1 VANQYLTKGSKI
13 FVEGRLKPDPN
24 TGGPRLW
31 QRQDGTVAASYEIVV
46 DSFVFLG
53 SSEGRQGDHAPMPQE
68 DGYGDAGMGHGG
80 KIEEDD
86 IPF

>member
-31 QRQDGTVAASYEIVV
+31 QRQDGTVAASYEMVV

-53 SSEGRQGDHAPMPQE
+53 SSEGRQGGHAPMPQE
-68 DGYGDAGMGHGG
+68 EGYGDVGMGHGG